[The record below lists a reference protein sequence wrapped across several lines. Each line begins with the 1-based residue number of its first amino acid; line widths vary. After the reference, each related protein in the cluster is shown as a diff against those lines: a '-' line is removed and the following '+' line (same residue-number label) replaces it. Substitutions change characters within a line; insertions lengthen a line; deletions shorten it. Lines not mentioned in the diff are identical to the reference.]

1 MEGKKSFVLYSDI
14 IHTVKKLPNNKA
26 GELFKL
32 ILSYV
37 NDENPT
43 TKDLAVDLVFEP
55 IKQQLKRDLKQWEET
70 REKRSEAGKLGGR
83 PKKQEEAKEANAFY
97 EKQTEAKKAVI
108 VNGIVNG
115 IVNDNVS
122 TIQNIDIDFA
132 LELPEMKINN
142 AIEYLSRTRK
152 TEADRDLVLTLWTAF
167 KEKNFTGE
175 KFYKSE
181 AKIFG
186 HFFETLKFEKING
199 HSTTQQSGKHKGAFQ
214 LIASLKQDFAAGRK
228 ENP

>member
-1 MEGKKSFVLYSDI
+1 MAEGKKSFVLYSDI
-14 IHTVKKLPNNKA
+14 IHTVRKLPNNKA

-83 PKKQEEAKEANAFY
+83 PKKQEEAKEANAFS
-97 EKQTEAKKAVI
+97 EKQTEAKKAVNGNVI
-108 VNGIVNG
+108 VN
-115 IVNDNVS
+115 VNDTVNK
-122 TIQNIDIDFA
+122 IQNIDIDFA
-132 LELPEMKINN
+132 LELPEQKINN

-199 HSTTQQSGKHKGAFQ
+199 HSATTTSGKHKGAMQ
-214 LIASLKQDFAAGRK
+214 LVSSLKQDFAARRK
-228 ENP
+228 EDS

>member
-1 MEGKKSFVLYSDI
+1 MAEGKNKI
-14 IHTVKKLPNNKA
+14 IVYKDWIKKFEALKDAEA
-26 GELFKL
+26 GKL
-32 ILSYV
+32 IKHFFRYV
-37 NDENPT
+37 NDLNPVAPDRVT
-43 TKDLAVDLVFEP
+43 ELSFIDIEQT
-55 IKQQLKRDLKQWEET
+55 LKRDLKKWESAADRS
-70 REKRSEAGKLGGR
+70 RENGLLGGR
-83 PKKQEEAKEANAFY
+83 PKTKNNPDEPRITNQVISEPRKP
-97 EKQTEAKKAVI
+97 VI
-108 VNGIVNG
+108 VNGIG

-122 TIQNIDIDFA
+122 TIQNIDIDFN
-132 LELPEMKINN
+132 LQLPEMKINN

-199 HSTTQQSGKHKGAFQ
+199 HPKTTTSNRHKGAMQ
-214 LIASLKQDFAAGRK
+214 LVSNLKQNYTGGK
-228 ENP
+228 ENT

>member
-14 IHTVKKLPNNKA
+14 IHTVRKLPNNKA

-55 IKQQLKRDLKQWEET
+55 IKQQLKRDLKQWEKRAERS
-70 REKRSEAGKLGGR
+70 RENGQLGGR
-83 PKKQEEAKEANAFY
+83 PVTQNNPEEPKLT
-97 EKQTEAKKAVI
+97 QQVI
-108 VNGIVNG
+108 PEPRKPDSVNGIVT
-115 IVNDNVS
+115 VNDTV
-122 TIQNIDIDFA
+122 TKIQNIDIDFS

-199 HSTTQQSGKHKGAFQ
+199 HSTTKKNGLGAKSGGFGIFGNA
-214 LIASLKQDFAAGRK
+214 LKQNG
-228 ENP
+228 

>member
-1 MEGKKSFVLYSDI
+1 MAAGKKSFVLYSDYKD
-14 IHTVKKLPNNKA
+14 VFSELSDKDA
-26 GELFKL
+26 GQL
-32 ILSYV
+32 IKHIFSYV
-37 NDENPT
+37 NDENPVT
-43 TKDLAVDLVFEP
+43 ENPLVKLSFIP
-55 IKQQLKRDLKQWEET
+55 IKNQLKRDLVDWEHT
-70 REKRSEAGKLGGR
+70 RAERSESGRIGGIKSGEARRSKL
-83 PKKQEEAKEANAFY
+83 KQNEAQLQNA
-97 EKQTEAKKAVI
+97 KQTEANEAVNVT
-108 VNGIVNG
+108 VN
-115 IVNDNVS
+115 VNDTV
-122 TIQNIDIDFA
+122 TKIQNIDIDFA

-199 HSTTQQSGKHKGAFQ
+199 HPITSTKLGTSEARNNAVTKW
-214 LIASLKQDFAAGRK
+214 
-228 ENP
+228 

>member
-1 MEGKKSFVLYSDI
+1 MAEGKKSFVLYSDI
-14 IHTVKKLPNNKA
+14 IHTVRKLPNNKA

-83 PKKQEEAKEANAFY
+83 PKKQEEAKEANAFS

-115 IVNDNVS
+115 IVNDTV
-122 TIQNIDIDFA
+122 TKIQNIDIDFD
-132 LELPEMKINN
+132 LQLPEMKINN

-199 HSTTQQSGKHKGAFQ
+199 HSKTTTSNRHKGAMQ
-214 LIASLKQDFAAGRK
+214 LVTNLKQNYTGRK
-228 ENP
+228 EDS

>member
-1 MEGKKSFVLYSDI
+1 MAEGKNKI
-14 IHTVKKLPNNKA
+14 IVYKDWIKKFEALKDVEA
-26 GELFKL
+26 GKL
-32 ILSYV
+32 IKHFFRYV
-37 NDENPT
+37 NDLNPVAPDRIT
-43 TKDLAVDLVFEP
+43 ELSFIDIEQT
-55 IKQQLKRDLKQWEET
+55 LKRDLKKWESFV
-70 REKRSEAGKLGGR
+70 EKQSENGKKGGR
-83 PKKQEEAKEANAFY
+83 PENPKEPKESQITQALNN
-97 EKQTEAKKAVI
+97 KPKKAVI
-108 VNGIVNG
+108 
-115 IVNDNVS
+115 DNVIVIDND
-122 TIQNIDIDFA
+122 TKIQNIDIDFA

-199 HSTTQQSGKHKGAFQ
+199 HPKTQTSNRHKGAMQ
-214 LIASLKQDFAAGRK
+214 LVSNLKQNYTGRK
-228 ENP
+228 EDS

>member
-1 MEGKKSFVLYSDI
+1 MAEGKKSFVLYSDI
-14 IHTVKKLPNNKA
+14 IHTVRKLPNNKA

-83 PKKQEEAKEANAFY
+83 PKKQEEAK
-97 EKQTEAKKAVI
+97 KAV
-108 VNGIVNG
+108 NGNVTVT
-115 IVNDNVS
+115 VNDTV
-122 TIQNIDIDFA
+122 TKIQNIDIDFD
-132 LELPEMKINN
+132 LQLPEMKINN

-199 HSTTQQSGKHKGAFQ
+199 THQQKPGTSA
-214 LIASLKQDFAAGRK
+214 ARVDALKK
-228 ENP
+228 W

>member
-43 TKDLAVDLVFEP
+43 TKDFAVDLVFEP
-55 IKQQLKRDLKQWEET
+55 IKQQLKRDLKEWE
-70 REKRSEAGKLGGR
+70 RIRGKRSEAGKASANKR
-83 PKKQEEAKEANAFY
+83 QQVSTSVESVEQKE
-97 EKQTEAKKAVI
+97 QVST
-108 VNGIVNG
+108 VNGIVNVT
-115 IVNDNVS
+115 VNDTVINK
-122 TIQNIDIDFA
+122 NINIYPDGNFQI
-132 LELPEMKINN
+132 ELPELKINT

-152 TEADRDLVLTLWTAF
+152 TEADRDLVISLFTAF

-175 KFYKSE
+175 KPYSSE
-181 AKIFG
+181 AKIFS

-199 HSTTQQSGKHKGAFQ
+199 HPKTQTSNRHKGAMQ
-214 LIASLKQDFAAGRK
+214 LVTNLKQNYTGRK
-228 ENP
+228 EDS

>member
-1 MEGKKSFVLYSDI
+1 MAEGKKSFVLYSDI
-14 IHTVKKLPNNKA
+14 IHTVRKLPNNKA

-83 PKKQEEAKEANAFY
+83 PKKQEEAKEANAFS
-97 EKQTEAKKAVI
+97 EKQTEAKKAV
-108 VNGIVNG
+108 NGNVTVT
-115 IVNDNVS
+115 VNDTV
-122 TIQNIDIDFA
+122 TKIQNIDIDFD
-132 LELPEMKINN
+132 LQLPEMKINN

-199 HSTTQQSGKHKGAFQ
+199 HPKTTTSNRHKGAMQ
-214 LIASLKQDFAAGRK
+214 LVSNLKQNYTGRK
-228 ENP
+228 EDT

>member
-1 MEGKKSFVLYSDI
+1 MAEGKNKI
-14 IHTVKKLPNNKA
+14 IVYKDWIKKFEALKDVEA
-26 GELFKL
+26 GKL
-32 ILSYV
+32 IKHFFRYV
-37 NDENPT
+37 NDLNPVAPDRVT
-43 TKDLAVDLVFEP
+43 ELSFIDIEQT
-55 IKQQLKRDLKQWEET
+55 LKRDLKKWESAADRS
-70 REKRSEAGKLGGR
+70 RENGLLGGR
-83 PKKQEEAKEANAFY
+83 PKTKNNPEEPKITNQVISEPR
-97 EKQTEAKKAVI
+97 KPVI
-108 VNGIVNG
+108 VNGIG

-132 LELPEMKINN
+132 LELPEQKINN

-199 HSTTQQSGKHKGAFQ
+199 HQSNQPSNRHKGAMQ
-214 LIASLKQDFAAGRK
+214 LVASLKQDYAGRK
-228 ENP
+228 KDT

>member
-43 TKDLAVDLVFEP
+43 TKDLAVDLAFEP
-55 IKQQLKRDLKQWEET
+55 IKQQLKRDLKKWDD
-70 REKRSEAGKLGGR
+70 EKKQRSEAGKKGMESR
-83 PKKQEEAKEANAFY
+83 WHNKSI
-97 EKQTEAKKAVI
+97 TEDNGVKSVITKITDNVI
-108 VNGIVNG
+108 VNVNE
-115 IVNDNVS
+115 NVS
-122 TIQNIDIDFA
+122 TIQNIDIDHN

-199 HSTTQQSGKHKGAFQ
+199 HPITSTKLGTSEARNNAVTKW
-214 LIASLKQDFAAGRK
+214 
-228 ENP
+228 

>member
-1 MEGKKSFVLYSDI
+1 MAEGKKSFVLYSDI

-83 PKKQEEAKEANAFY
+83 PKKQEEAKEANAFS
-97 EKQTEAKKAVI
+97 EKQTEAKKAV
-108 VNGIVNG
+108 NGNVTVT
-115 IVNDNVS
+115 VNDTV
-122 TIQNIDIDFA
+122 T
-132 LELPEMKINN
+132 
-142 AIEYLSRTRK
+142 
-152 TEADRDLVLTLWTAF
+152 
-167 KEKNFTGE
+167 
-175 KFYKSE
+175 
-181 AKIFG
+181 
-186 HFFETLKFEKING
+186 
-199 HSTTQQSGKHKGAFQ
+199 
-214 LIASLKQDFAAGRK
+214 
-228 ENP
+228 

>member
-55 IKQQLKRDLKQWEET
+55 IKQQLKRDLKEWE
-70 REKRSEAGKLGGR
+70 RIRGKRSEAGKASANKR
-83 PKKQEEAKEANAFY
+83 QQMSTSVESVEQKE
-97 EKQTEAKKAVI
+97 QVST
-108 VNGIVNG
+108 VNGIVNVT
-115 IVNDNVS
+115 VNDTVINK
-122 TIQNIDIDFA
+122 NINIYPDGNFQI
-132 LELPEMKINN
+132 ELPELKINT

-152 TEADRDLVLTLWTAF
+152 TEADRDLVISLFTAF

-175 KFYKSE
+175 KPYSSE
-181 AKIFG
+181 AKIFS

-199 HSTTQQSGKHKGAFQ
+199 HPKTQTSNRHKGAMQ
-214 LIASLKQDFAAGRK
+214 LVSNLKQNYTGRK
-228 ENP
+228 EDS